1 MTGTA
6 VRVTVAPVCGGRRL
20 TTICALSLL
29 AAAAQAETYRLTVA
43 SSHNTGLAWVGVMHT
58 LVVPEA
64 NRRLEAMASPNR
76 IRWTESYGG
85 SLYKYNHTLEAVE
98 IGLTDIGWV
107 GTLWELSKMP
117 LQNVTYYTPFVTDDY
132 QLIYSVMNE
141 LHERVPALTEAWN
154 GQNQHFLGASV
165 LDTYHLMTNFAV
177 DSIDDL
183 DGKKILA
190 PGPTA
195 AWLEGTGAV
204 AVDGGLTTYYTQ
216 ISTGVADGVLTILT
230 GAAPYRIQEVAPYVT
245 LVGIGGQM
253 MGGMSINLDT
263 WNALPADVQQVLGDL
278 GEEYSRA
285 EAAELGVR
293 YARALDTFKA
303 DPDVFVSELAPA
315 EKQRWVE
322 ALPNIAGRWVEGNEA
337 RGVPAGE
344 VLRTYMD
351 AVRRRG
357 VVPQRNWDR
366 ELTDE

>member
-1 MTGTA
+1 M
-6 VRVTVAPVCGGRRL
+6 RGGRSL
-20 TTICALSLL
+20 TSICALGLI
-29 AAAAQAETYRLTVA
+29 AGAAQAETFRLTMA

-64 NRRLEAMASPNR
+64 NRRLEAIGSPHR
-76 IRWTESYGG
+76 IHWTESYGG

-117 LQNVTYYTPFVTDDY
+117 LQNVTYYTPFATDDY
-132 QLIYSVMNE
+132 QLIYEVLNE
-141 LHERVPALTEAWN
+141 LHERVPALTEAWT
-154 GQNQHFLGASV
+154 GQNQHYLGASV
-165 LDTYHLMTNFAV
+165 LDTYHLMTNFPV

-183 DGKKILA
+183 NGKKILA

-263 WNALPADVQQVLGDL
+263 WNSLPADVQQVLGDL
-278 GEEYSRA
+278 GTEYSRA

-293 YARALDTFKA
+293 YARALETFRA
-303 DPDVFVSELAPA
+303 DPSVTVSELPPA
-315 EKQRWVE
+315 EKQRWVDG
-322 ALPNIAGRWVEGNEA
+322 LPNIAGRWVEFNEA

-344 VLRTYMD
+344 VLRIYMD
-351 AVRRRG
+351 ALRRQGAMPR
-357 VVPQRNWDR
+357 RDWDV
-366 ELTDE
+366 EVGQD